1 MEKLLSKQHKTKGG
15 NHATNLISQRTKKI
29 FLAVKGTKFFLP
41 HTGKQHKKSTLFR
54 MYYLSQPLT
63 GLLTKTSQLFSG
75 RVTALGSSGSGLTNN
90 LHHHIKSST
99 FIFNFSSGWPG

>member
-29 FLAVKGTKFFLP
+29 FLAVKGTKIFCP
-41 HTGKQHKKSTLFR
+41 HTGKQHTKSTLFR

-75 RVTALGSSGSGLTNN
+75 RVIKKPVSSSGRTN
-90 LHHHIKSST
+90 IEFPPSA
-99 FIFNFSSGWPG
+99 IPAR

>member
-29 FLAVKGTKFFLP
+29 FLAVKGTKIFCP

-75 RVTALGSSGSGLTNN
+75 RVKSLLSFSSGLT
-90 LHHHIKSST
+90 LIIKQQILFST
-99 FIFNFSSGWPG
+99 IK

>member
-1 MEKLLSKQHKTKGG
+1 
-15 NHATNLISQRTKKI
+15 
-29 FLAVKGTKFFLP
+29 
-41 HTGKQHKKSTLFR
+41 

-63 GLLTKTSQLFSG
+63 GLLTKTSQLLSG